1 MKPTS
6 HPSHPRRVL
15 LGRGIFP
22 RGVNMRSRLLPLYLL
37 ISLIAL
43 FTVTLQFGQTK
54 SPAKAGVHPAIRRAD
69 FEHGQKYIPD
79 EVLVRFKPGTSRAAM
94 LSSHARVGGTIK
106 REFTSVDRLHLV
118 KLSGGTSLKAALHT
132 YRRNP
137 SVLYAEPNYLVH
149 ALVLPND
156 PLFSQQWALSNSGQ
170 DGGTAGADID
180 AQQAWGITTGSS
192 SVVVATIDSG
202 IDYTHPDLSPNVWSS
217 PTSFSVTNGS
227 STISCPAGS
236 HGLNPVYGTC
246 DPMDDLGHGTHV
258 GGIIGAVGNNALG
271 VSGVNWNVTLLPCKF
286 IDSTGTGST
295 GDAITCLD
303 FVKMEK
309 DAGVNIIATNN
320 SWGGSAS
327 SQSLVDAISANQA
340 DGILFIAAAGNDFSD
355 NDVVPTYPANIF
367 LPNLLAVAATTRTD
381 AEAVFSNVGAHTVH
395 LGAPGQEIL
404 STLPGAIYGLD
415 TGTSMAAPFVTGV
428 AALLAAADP
437 TRDWRAI
444 RNLLLTGGDTLPAL
458 ANTVTGRRLNAYGA
472 LTCSDSTV
480 ASRLQPV
487 ALNNTGAVGSPVTL
501 AYLNINCAQPNGSVS
516 VQVPPNNA
524 TVTLEDN
531 GTGGDLAAGD
541 GIYSAQWTP
550 SALGSYSL
558 GFPGGDNVNIQVL
571 NTYVANPVS
580 AADYNY
586 QTISGTNLNLGD
598 DAVGNVTSPFPILL
612 GGGSFNSF
620 YVSSNGTISFTDAFD
635 SFVNVGLP
643 TSYELPQ
650 NVMTLVAPFWE
661 DLYPVAGSDN
671 NVFWEVTGSA
681 PNREMVVEWRNVET
695 YACRGDSSATVKF
708 QVVFQEGSSNVL
720 FNYANSVFGGNCA
733 DEDYG
738 LAATVGIQIDPA
750 TATTWE
756 NDEGGIGSA
765 TGLLW
770 TLTNGTPPSTPV
782 PTITS
787 ISPSIVQ
794 VGGETLPSP

>member
-1 MKPTS
+1 M
-6 HPSHPRRVL
+6 
-15 LGRGIFP
+15 
-22 RGVNMRSRLLPLYLL
+22 
-37 ISLIAL
+37 
-43 FTVTLQFGQTK
+43 
-54 SPAKAGVHPAIRRAD
+54 
-69 FEHGQKYIPD
+69 
-79 EVLVRFKPGTSRAAM
+79 
-94 LSSHARVGGTIK
+94 
-106 REFTSVDRLHLV
+106 
-118 KLSGGTSLKAALHT
+118 
-132 YRRNP
+132 
-137 SVLYAEPNYLVH
+137 
-149 ALVLPND
+149 
-156 PLFSQQWALSNSGQ
+156 
-170 DGGTAGADID
+170 
-180 AQQAWGITTGSS
+180 
-192 SVVVATIDSG
+192 
-202 IDYTHPDLSPNVWSS
+202 
-217 PTSFSVTNGS
+217 
-227 STISCPAGS
+227 
-236 HGLNPVYGTC
+236 
-246 DPMDDLGHGTHV
+246 
-258 GGIIGAVGNNALG
+258 
-271 VSGVNWNVTLLPCKF
+271 
-286 IDSTGTGST
+286 
-295 GDAITCLD
+295 
-303 FVKMEK
+303 
-309 DAGVNIIATNN
+309 
-320 SWGGSAS
+320 
-327 SQSLVDAISANQA
+327 
-340 DGILFIAAAGNDFSD
+340 
-355 NDVVPTYPANIF
+355 
-367 LPNLLAVAATTRTD
+367 
-381 AEAVFSNVGAHTVH
+381 
-395 LGAPGQEIL
+395 
-404 STLPGAIYGLD
+404 
-415 TGTSMAAPFVTGV
+415 
-428 AALLAAADP
+428 
-437 TRDWRAI
+437 
-444 RNLLLTGGDTLPAL
+444 
-458 ANTVTGRRLNAYGA
+458 
-472 LTCSDSTV
+472 
-480 ASRLQPV
+480 
-487 ALNNTGAVGSPVTL
+487 
-501 AYLNINCAQPNGSVS
+501 S

-794 VGGETLPSP
+794 VGGRLYRHRNRHELCPLIDGRNFPQLCNHLRERHRTQGHHPRRRYRQPRPGVC